1 MMKMPRRT
9 SENQHVISCAA
20 LVALMDGERFLFQ
33 VKHLHTLGV
42 ASLQCPAKVNKR
54 TVLLV
59 ESVLTTHSEKLAGRK
74 D

>member
-1 MMKMPRRT
+1 MPRCT
-9 SENQHVISCAA
+9 FEDQHVISRAG
-20 LVALMDGERFLFQ
+20 LVLIDGECFLFQ

-59 ESVLTTHSEKLAGRK
+59 ESVLTTHSETLAGRN

>member
-1 MMKMPRRT
+1 MPRCT
-9 SENQHVISCAA
+9 FEHQHVISRAGLA
-20 LVALMDGERFLFQ
+20 LIDGECFLFQ

-59 ESVLTTHSEKLAGRK
+59 ESVLTTHCETLAGRN

>member
-1 MMKMPRRT
+1 MKMPRCT
-9 SENQHVISCAA
+9 FENQRVINRAG
-20 LVALMDGERFLFQ
+20 LVALIDVECFLFQ

>member
-1 MMKMPRRT
+1 MLRCT
-9 SENQHVISCAA
+9 FENQHVISRAG
-20 LVALMDGERFLFQ
+20 LVLIGGECFLFQ

-59 ESVLTTHSEKLAGRK
+59 ESVLTTHSETLAGRN